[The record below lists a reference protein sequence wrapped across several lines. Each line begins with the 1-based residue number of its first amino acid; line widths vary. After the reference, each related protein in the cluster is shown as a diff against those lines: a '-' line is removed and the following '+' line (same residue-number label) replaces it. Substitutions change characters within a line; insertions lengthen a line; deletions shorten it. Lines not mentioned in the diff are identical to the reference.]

1 MGSDEFPKNVFKK
14 VFETD
19 MERLRGLEDMWT
31 EREAP
36 KVLLYDELQE
46 ASTST
51 KLPNSNGDQGEWS
64 MEENFVVFKDRLV
77 LFVPY
82 VLHNDANLRTAWIA

>member
-1 MGSDEFPKNVFKK
+1 MGSDEFSKNVFKK

-36 KVLLYDELQE
+36 KVLVYDELQE
-46 ASTST
+46 SSTST
-51 KLPNSNGDQGEWS
+51 NLPNSNGDQGEWS
-64 MEENFVVFKDRLV
+64 MEENFIVFKDR
-77 LFVPY
+77 
-82 VLHNDANLRTAWIA
+82 

>member
-1 MGSDEFPKNVFKK
+1 MGSEEFSKNVFKK

-19 MERLRGLEDMWT
+19 MERLRGLEGMWT

-36 KVLLYDELQE
+36 KVLVYDELQE
-46 ASTST
+46 SSTST

-64 MEENFVVFKDRLV
+64 MEENFVVFKDR
-77 LFVPY
+77 
-82 VLHNDANLRTAWIA
+82 